1 MQIGTYQISLVA
13 SALNTPVY
21 CVAQSFKFTRLYPL
35 SQKEIPEEKTDRLV
49 LAESWKEYSLL
60 KEKYPDLLVETSPLD
75 YTPPNY
81 LTLLFTDLGVLTPS
95 AVSDELIK
103 LYS

>member
-1 MQIGTYQISLVA
+1 M
-13 SALNTPVY
+13 Y

-35 SQKEIPEEKTDRLV
+35 SQKEIPEEKTERLE

-60 KEKYPDLLVETSPLD
+60 KEKYPELMVETSPLD